1 MYYYILHRLFV
12 PLAEIVQNSCSKHGD
27 MHGYVLVSP
36 NVWRLQLR
44 FGRHWHRR
52 TCVLEFYRTS
62 VLKIQKLKITN
73 QFHLCCLSQNNS
85 TSPLRKSDVKNFE
98 GYTSGENDKM
108 LPEFGRVTIITI
120 PYPQIICSMY
130 RMIYIQCPTVGKV
143 HLSVYRAI
151 VSW

>member
-44 FGRHWHRR
+44 LEDTGIEELVYLSFIGLVYSKSRNWKLPTSF
-52 TCVLEFYRTS
+52 TCAVWAKIIPLLHSENQMWKTS
-62 VLKIQKLKITN
+62 RATPVVKW
-73 QFHLCCLSQNNS
+73 QN
-85 TSPLRKSDVKNFE
+85 VA
-98 GYTSGENDKM
+98 
-108 LPEFGRVTIITI
+108 EFGRVTIITI